1 MARRAELACHT
12 ICVSSLYLGLQIVLA
27 LRDGPELAIINLDA
41 AEQADH
47 RLRARRE
54 RPRRHAA
61 MKRDE
66 LAPSHPDHRCFLS
79 G

>member
-1 MARRAELACHT
+1 
-12 ICVSSLYLGLQIVLA
+12 LQIVLA

-47 RLRARRE
+47 RLRSRRE

-66 LAPSHPDHRCFLS
+66 LAPSHSDHRCFLS

>member
-12 ICVSSLYLGLQIVLA
+12 IRVSSLYLGLQIVLA

-47 RLRARRE
+47 PGCARA
-54 RPRRHAA
+54 A
-61 MKRDE
+61 
-66 LAPSHPDHRCFLS
+66 S
-79 G
+79 GHVATPL